1 MTLKTRLVFWFG
13 GLALLFLLLYTLGN
27 VLLPFIAG
35 MALAYFMDPL
45 VDRMER
51 WGMSRTIGTLVA
63 LLLFFVAFLTIL
75 LLLVPLL
82 HSQISI
88 LIDRMPDYINT
99 LSQRLEPILE
109 ELRMRFA
116 SQGDPDLS
124 KLLSSSG
131 TALSWAASFLGGL
144 ISGGAAFANIVS
156 LILITPIVAFYLL
169 RDWDRMVAKIDGWL
183 PRAQADTIRRLAREI
198 DNTLAGFVRGQAL
211 VCLCLGTFYAVGLTL
226 CGLDFGLIIGIFA
239 GIISFVPFVGS
250 IAGGIA
256 AIGLALVQFDSLVQ
270 VALVAGVF
278 VAGQAIEGNFL
289 TPKMVGDKVGLH
301 PVWVIFALLA
311 GGALFGF
318 VGILVAVPVAAV
330 LGVMTR
336 FAVEQYL
343 DSPLYDENR
352 TRDRFDYKGDSDD
365 SL

>member
-1 MTLKTRLVFWFG
+1 MTFKGRIAFWIG
-13 GLALLFLLLYTLGN
+13 GIVLLFLALYVLGN
-27 VLLPFIAG
+27 VLLPFVAG

-51 WGMSRTIGTLVA
+51 WGVSRAIGTLLA
-63 LLLFFVAFLTIL
+63 LFLFFIVFLAML

-88 LIDRMPDYINT
+88 LIDRMPGYIDT

-109 ELRMRFA
+109 ELRVRFA

-131 TALSWAASFLGGL
+131 TALSWAASFLGGV
-144 ISGGAAFANIVS
+144 ISGGAAFANILS

-169 RDWDRMVAKIDGWL
+169 RDWDKMVAKIDTWL

-198 DNTLAGFVRGQAL
+198 DETLAGFVRGQAM
-211 VCLCLGTFYAVGLTL
+211 VCLSLGTFYAIGLTL

-239 GIISFVPFVGS
+239 GLISFVPFVGS

-256 AIGLALVQFDSLVQ
+256 AIGLALVQFDSFWQ
-270 VALVAGVF
+270 VGAVAGVF
-278 VAGQAIEGNFL
+278 ILGQAIEGNFL
-289 TPKMVGDKVGLH
+289 TPKLVGDKVGLH
-301 PVWVIFALLA
+301 AVWVIFALLA

-318 VGILVAVPVAAV
+318 VGVLVAVPAAAV
-330 LGVMTR
+330 MGVMAR
-336 FAVEQYL
+336 FAIEQYL
-343 DSPLYDENR
+343 QSSLYDKNQADPG
-352 TRDRFDYKGDSDD
+352 DR
-365 SL
+365 L